1 MFLTPEDLWEN
12 ARDNDEKNK
21 PCLFSNLPE
30 ILRHLTRYQGKKHQ
44 KNCKQEI

>member
-1 MFLTPEDLWEN
+1 MFLIPKDLWEN
-12 ARDNDEKNK
+12 ARDNKKNK

-44 KNCKQEI
+44 NSCKQEI